1 MTIETLELSAAGAA
15 DLERYA
21 TVFEAR
27 AIKDYAAERK
37 AQGDAQMK
45 LATDHR
51 EKATAIRALL
61 LTISKTGK
69 PPTVRLKPTED
80 TPGFARFWQDYPRKI
95 GKADARGMWL
105 KWKCEPFT
113 DKILAALDA
122 ARKSP
127 DWTKEAGAYVPHPA
141 TWLNREGWEDDFT
154 APKKAAAPKDER
166 WEQFLHEL
174 NQPIVPQATAPE
186 FLRSRF
192 SDWKAK

>member
-1 MTIETLELSAAGAA
+1 MTLDTLEKAAAGAS

-27 AIKDYAAERK
+27 ALKDYAAERK

-51 EKATAIRALL
+51 DKATAIRALL

-69 PPTVRLKPTED
+69 APVVRLKPTED
-80 TPGFARFWQDYPRKI
+80 TDGFARFWSRYPRKI
-95 GKADARGMWL
+95 AKANARAMWL

-122 ARKSP
+122 ACASP
-127 DWTKEAGAYVPHPA
+127 DWRKEAGTFIPYPA

-166 WEQFLHEL
+166 WEEFLREL
-174 NQPIVPQATAPE
+174 NQPLVPKSGAPD
-186 FLRSRF
+186 FLLTRF
-192 SDWKAK
+192 ADWKA